1 MTARASRY
9 VAGAAAGLALTASL
23 AGCKSGS
30 DKASGDAG
38 KANGGVHLTAAQ
50 EAIDQAS
57 RKTGDVRSFRA
68 TMSTTTVS
76 SGQKVQMKGD
86 VAFRLKP
93 EVALKFHV
101 PSITVGGRSTQGF
114 DEILTGDHVYMKFPA
129 LAQQAGKPWV
139 GFSLSELSKTTGID
153 VQGLENQGHQADPAL
168 NAKMLTASKD
178 VHKVGQ
184 ETVGGVSTTHYQG
197 TFALSDALARMSGEQ
212 RSEAQK
218 IFAQQG
224 LERLNFNLW
233 IDGQQLPRRIETTTP
248 PGSALQVESTMD
260 YTAYNVPVSI
270 QAPPK
275 SQVADGSNLK
285 PGANAPG

>member
-1 MTARASRY
+1 MAKE
-9 VAGAAAGLALTASL
+9 LDL
-23 AGCKSGS
+23 
-30 DKASGDAG
+30 
-38 KANGGVHLTAAQ
+38 Q
-50 EAIDQAS
+50 EQEQID
-57 RKTGDVRSFRA
+57 
-68 TMSTTTVS
+68 
-76 SGQKVQMKGD
+76 
-86 VAFRLKP
+86 
-93 EVALKFHV
+93 ALKAFWA
-101 PSITVGGRSTQGF
+101 SNGNLITWTATLV
-114 DEILTGDHVYMKFPA
+114 
-129 LAQQAGKPWV
+129 LACFAGW
-139 GFSLSELSKTTGID
+139 
-153 VQGLENQGHQADPAL
+153 
-168 NAKMLTASKD
+168 NAW
-178 VHKVGQ
+178 Q
-184 ETVGGVSTTHYQG
+184 WY
-197 TFALSDALARMSGEQ
+197 Q

>member
-1 MTARASRY
+1 MRTIRIGSG
-9 VAGAAAGLALTASL
+9 AGY
-23 AGCKSGS
+23 
-30 DKASGDAG
+30 SGDRIEPAVEL
-38 KANGGVHLTAAQ
+38 A
-50 EAIDQAS
+50 E
-57 RKTGDVRSFRA
+57 
-68 TMSTTTVS
+68 
-76 SGQKVQMKGD
+76 KGD
-86 VAFRLKP
+86 IQYLVFECLGER
-93 EVALKFHV
+93 
-101 PSITVGGRSTQGF
+101 TV
-114 DEILTGDHVYMKFPA
+114 A